1 MISRSP
7 EATRALAA
15 RLGDRLAPG
24 DVVALNGE
32 LGSGKTEFVHGL
44 AQGLEVPPH
53 MVASPSFTLVHEYPG
68 RVPLVHLDLY
78 RLEDLPAELL
88 PDLEEYLSGPQVVAV
103 EWARRLAPLLPGD
116 YLEVDLEILG
126 ENERQLTFT
135 GHGER
140 SWELVR
146 HLAAA
151 ADGNGSRQDHEL
163 WGDLC
168 VRPQGGTRGSPPE
181 NYHLVCIGIDPSPC
195 TTKIFRRPTW
205 PR

>member
-1 MISRSP
+1 MRPYTLISPSP
-7 EATRALAA
+7 EATRSLAA
-15 RLGDRLAPG
+15 RLGQRLAPG

-44 AQGLEVPPH
+44 AQGLEVSPDV
-53 MVASPSFTLVHEYPG
+53 VASPSFTLVHEYPG

-78 RLEDLPAELL
+78 RLEDLPASML

-116 YLEVDLEILG
+116 FLEVDLEIIG
-126 ENERQLTFT
+126 ESERKLTFT

-140 SWELVR
+140 SGELVR

-151 ADGNGSRQDHEL
+151 HSGE
-163 WGDLC
+163 
-168 VRPQGGTRGSPPE
+168 GSP
-181 NYHLVCIGIDPSPC
+181 
-195 TTKIFRRPTW
+195 
-205 PR
+205 